1 MAMADMMA
9 RVEIKESCLVT
20 IRVQE
25 DTTAESHW
33 DQARETEAITEG
45 NHPSLETDTEV
56 EKAETKE
63 MVDMVGKRFQK
74 TCSPRT
80 QTTLSVI
87 SLRVTLPCIN
97 RAFVVLVSV
106 IIVLVSGIFDVPWK
120 RRLRADLYEP
130 CQYSIFG
137 EGLTQRTKPSPS
149 LKW

>member
-1 MAMADMMA
+1 
-9 RVEIKESCLVT
+9 
-20 IRVQE
+20 
-25 DTTAESHW
+25 
-33 DQARETEAITEG
+33 
-45 NHPSLETDTEV
+45 V
-56 EKAETKE
+56 EKAEE

-106 IIVLVSGIFDVPWK
+106 IVVLVSGIFDVPWK

-130 CQYSIFG
+130 CQYSNFG